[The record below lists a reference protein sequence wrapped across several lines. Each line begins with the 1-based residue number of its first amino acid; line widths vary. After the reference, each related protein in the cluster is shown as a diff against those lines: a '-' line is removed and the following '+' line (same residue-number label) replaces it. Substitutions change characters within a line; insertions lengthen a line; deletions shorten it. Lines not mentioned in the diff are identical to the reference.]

1 MTQRKKE
8 RNLLQFNIDDL
19 AQLALTLSTP
29 PKSLT
34 FGRALYRFQYQQ
46 QLNEE
51 KRRLMQEETMHQNE
65 VKPVPVRRTRQIDDF
80 LRFSERN
87 FKIN

>member
-1 MTQRKKE
+1 MTQHKKE

-46 QLNEE
+46 QQHWL
-51 KRRLMQEETMHQNE
+51 KTQDLSAH
-65 VKPVPVRRTRQIDDF
+65 PH
-80 LRFSERN
+80 
-87 FKIN
+87 

>member
-1 MTQRKKE
+1 MIQRKKE
-8 RNLLQFNIDDL
+8 RNLLQFNIDDF

-46 QLNEE
+46 QQYWLKTQDPSAHPHYVTGFLN
-51 KRRLMQEETMHQNE
+51 
-65 VKPVPVRRTRQIDDF
+65 
-80 LRFSERN
+80 
-87 FKIN
+87 